1 MTIQYCSDLHLEFK
15 ANSQFLR
22 ENPII
27 PKGDILILAG
37 DIIPFSELNN
47 YSDFFDALS
56 NQFKTVYWIPGNHEY
71 YHGDA
76 MQRSGAFFENIREN
90 IFLINNRVVSLGDTR
105 LVFSTLWSYIG
116 PLNQWAIEKQMN
128 DFRAIKYGKKRLS
141 TINFN
146 KFHEG
151 ARKFL
156 TETFD
161 QPFEGKTI
169 VATHHVPTM
178 EHYPEIYRGS
188 VLNMAFASE
197 LSQLIE
203 TSGADYWIYGHHHYN
218 TECFYIGKTMM
229 LTNQLGYVNQD
240 EHKDFSR
247 EAYFTI

>member
-1 MTIQYCSDLHLEFK
+1 MTIQYCSDLHLEFS

-22 ENPII
+22 QNPII

-47 YSDFFDALS
+47 YSDFFDTLS

-76 MQRSGAFFENIREN
+76 AQRSGAFSEKIREN
-90 IFLINNRVVSLGDTR
+90 VFLINNRVVCLGDNR

-146 KFHEG
+146 MRE
-151 ARKFL
+151 
-156 TETFD
+156 
-161 QPFEGKTI
+161 
-169 VATHHVPTM
+169 
-178 EHYPEIYRGS
+178 PE
-188 VLNMAFASE
+188 NF
-197 LSQLIE
+197 
-203 TSGADYWIYGHHHYN
+203 
-218 TECFYIGKTMM
+218 
-229 LTNQLGYVNQD
+229 
-240 EHKDFSR
+240 
-247 EAYFTI
+247 